1 MLGYCGGGSF
11 IHGVTERVL
20 EIVLRRLGEGDTRLR
35 RSNKSNEHIVVD
47 RLDGWGLL
55 RSITL
60 SVGIIIG
67 ARSYGIIS
75 SNSTQFILKIAVDFA
90 SSTEAWT
97 LDILKTGLLNGII
110 GDRQPFCKCS
120 TDNVVKYSWKCVRRD
135 WIRFGI
141 SSQTVYLIFYE
152 QRLALAVSFHV
163 LWWFD
168 GLRSIIQTLVLF
180 PDRMIHTNSCIWF
193 VRRFKSTCVYTVP
206 GMKTKSLRC
215 GRPASSICR
224 SDRNERFCWSTNV
237 RSIHDF
243 MAHYTR

>member
-1 MLGYCGGGSF
+1 LLIEQTTLRVLTFLTNMINIFLLKTLMLGYCGGGSF

-90 SSTEAWT
+90 SSTEA
-97 LDILKTGLLNGII
+97 
-110 GDRQPFCKCS
+110 
-120 TDNVVKYSWKCVRRD
+120 
-135 WIRFGI
+135 
-141 SSQTVYLIFYE
+141 
-152 QRLALAVSFHV
+152 
-163 LWWFD
+163 
-168 GLRSIIQTLVLF
+168 
-180 PDRMIHTNSCIWF
+180 
-193 VRRFKSTCVYTVP
+193 
-206 GMKTKSLRC
+206 
-215 GRPASSICR
+215 
-224 SDRNERFCWSTNV
+224 
-237 RSIHDF
+237 
-243 MAHYTR
+243 